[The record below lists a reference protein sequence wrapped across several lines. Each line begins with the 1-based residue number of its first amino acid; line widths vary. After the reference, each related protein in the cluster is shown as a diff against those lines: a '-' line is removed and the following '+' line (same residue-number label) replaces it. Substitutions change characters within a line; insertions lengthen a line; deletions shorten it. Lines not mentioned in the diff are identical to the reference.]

1 VSRIF
6 ILSAVIVLLSLA
18 GSTFAEIGTM
28 DNPIPIGQAV
38 NLSIGWQLKVLSVVP
53 NANNIIRNE
62 PNADNIIRN
71 ENIVN
76 SPPKDGYQFFLARLE
91 IKNIG
96 SDVAQFN
103 DFDLNAVGASLIAY
117 GHEIGR
123 TIPDPILTNDVFP
136 GGVLRGNTLWEIKS
150 SDASSLVMYHKNVK
164 PYIFF
169 SLTQ

>member
-6 ILSAVIVLLSLA
+6 ILSAVVVLLSLA
-18 GSTFAEIGTM
+18 GSAFAEIGTM

-53 NANNIIRNE
+53 NA
-62 PNADNIIRN
+62 DNIIRN
-71 ENIVN
+71 ENSVN

-96 SDVAQFN
+96 SDVSQFN

-117 GHEIGR
+117 GHEIGG
-123 TIPDPILTNDVFP
+123 TIPDPIPTNDVFP
-136 GGVLRGNTLWEIKS
+136 GGVLTGNTLWEIKS

-169 SLTQ
+169 SLTK